1 MSKTIWL
8 NLDSTKVDVTY
19 LDDFFEKKGW
29 TLLKEPIPTG
39 DEEKTVEM
47 ARK

>member
-19 LDDFFEKKGW
+19 LDDFFEKKRMDSFKRAHPDW
-29 TLLKEPIPTG
+29 
-39 DEEKTVEM
+39 
-47 ARK
+47 R

>member
-19 LDDFFEKKGW
+19 LDDFFEKRMDSFKRAHPDW
-29 TLLKEPIPTG
+29 KM
-39 DEEKTVEM
+39 KK
-47 ARK
+47 RQ

>member
-29 TLLKEPIPTG
+29 TLLK
-39 DEEKTVEM
+39 K
-47 ARK
+47 KQ

>member
-19 LDDFFEKKGW
+19 LDDFLKKKDG
-29 TLLKEPIPTG
+29 LF
-39 DEEKTVEM
+39 
-47 ARK
+47 